1 MICEKCGKEIPE
13 NETVCPY
20 CGEQEITETEEVLT
34 DTVEVTEQEPAY
46 QYEEFAAPV
55 TQVVRKKRGL
65 ARVII
70 GIVSLVMAVAML
82 VVSFLSPVILW
93 GKWSNYEEIPV
104 MEGVTFNVELSLD
117 FTTSGTC
124 NKVETLVNY
133 EELGFPKEESVYTD
147 QFAYEIVND
156 KIRLNGEADSDACFK
171 ATPTQLTIWEEGMEE
186 NALSYTRSELLYP
199 SMILWMG
206 AAVFLILGVLLVA
219 IPGKK
224 QVITL
229 MEEPAE
235 AEDLDEFL
243 EDIYEE
249 IQAEDEVSEEVIEAE
264 EITEE
269 IAEEMNPEEIPEVTE

>member
-20 CGEQEITETEEVLT
+20 CSEQEITETEEVMT
-34 DTVEVTEQEPAY
+34 DTVEVTEQEPVFEC
-46 QYEEFAAPV
+46 EEVVAPV
-55 TQVVRKKRGL
+55 TQVIRKKRGL

-70 GIVSLVMAVAML
+70 GIVSLVIAVAIL
-82 VVSFLSPVILW
+82 AVSFLNPVMLW

-104 MEGVTFNVELSLD
+104 MEGVTFDVELSLE
-117 FTTSGTC
+117 FTTSGDC
-124 NKVETLVNY
+124 NKVESLLNY
-133 EELGFPKEESVYTD
+133 EEIGFPVEESVYTD
-147 QFAYEIVND
+147 QFAYEIVD
-156 KIRLNGEADSDACFK
+156 GKIRLNGEAESDTCFK
-171 ATPTQLTIWEEGMEE
+171 ATPTQLTIWGEGAEE
-186 NALSYTRSELLYP
+186 NSLSYTRSGLLYP

-249 IQAEDEVSEEVIEAE
+249 IQAEDEVPEEVIEAE